1 MVSPGDLDTSF
12 SGDGKK
18 TIDFGGVDTAN
29 VVLVQPNG
37 RIVVAGGTV
46 KVSTAPSRFCV
57 ARLRSNGVLDT
68 AFGSGGKR
76 VISFGGHG
84 LGESVL
90 GAALQPDGK
99 IVLAGGSDLR
109 AAVARLNPNG
119 SLDTTFSGDG
129 KKTFNWAP
137 GDFSRTQAV
146 LVLPN
151 GKLVVAGFSGPEGG
165 DIQAA
170 RLKANGALDTAFGT
184 GGKARVDFGGTEFGF
199 AAARQADGRIVVAGG
214 STAGGAVVARLR
226 ANGTLDPDFDGDGRL
241 MLPGGGEARA
251 VLVQPDS
258 KIVVTGNPGSQRGDN
273 RHAAEPERVARH
285 HIRRRWHGDHRLR
298 GRRGT
303 RQRRGAAAG
312 RQDRRRRLR
321 AGRRR
326 RRAPQRQRIARRHV
340 RRRRKGDRR
349 LRRRH
354 VRPRGR
360 APAQRPDRCRR
371 PAVGRRLRGGAPARL
386 TQASARRQAPPPAQR
401 NGPPEAGS
409 ICKHEIMDTCDA
421 IGEFPAGG
429 GAGCSC

>member
-18 TIDFGGVDTAN
+18 TISFGGLDTAN

-37 RIVVAGGTV
+37 RIVVAGSTR

-57 ARLRSNGVLDT
+57 ARLRSNGTLDT

-76 VISFGGHG
+76 VISFGGDS
-84 LGESVL
+84 LGESVF

-146 LVLPN
+146 LVRPD

-170 RLKANGALDTAFGT
+170 RLKTNGALDTAFGT
-184 GGKARVDFGGTEFGF
+184 GGKARVDFGDTEFGF
-199 AAARQADGRIVVAGG
+199 AAARQADGRIVVAGRSLG
-214 STAGGAVVARLR
+214 SGAVVARLR

-258 KIVVTGNPGSQRGDN
+258 KIVVTGNPGLSEVTTVTRLNPNGSPDTTFNGDGT
-273 RHAAEPERVARH
+273 ATIDFGASGAVLQPDGKIVIAGTAQAGVAVARLNAN
-285 HIRRRWHGDHRLR
+285 GSPDA
-298 GRRGT
+298 T
-303 RQRRGAAAG
+303 FGAAGKAAVDFGAATSGNAVALQPNGRIVVAG
-312 RQDRRRRLR
+312 
-321 AGRRR
+321 
-326 RRAPQRQRIARRHV
+326 QRSG
-340 RRRRKGDRR
+340 GDF
-349 LRRRH
+349 
-354 VRPRGR
+354 
-360 APAQRPDRCRR
+360 
-371 PAVGRRLRGGAPARL
+371 AVARL
-386 TQASARRQAPPPAQR
+386 L
-401 NGPPEAGS
+401 G
-409 ICKHEIMDTCDA
+409 
-421 IGEFPAGG
+421 
-429 GAGCSC
+429 